1 MNAATATITK
11 TTDTGTVTCVEMLA
25 RDVQVG
31 MRLVLDRRV
40 RLVEDITDSAVTAGF
55 RLAGVDGAAAGTRT
69 IKHTARV
76 FVVC

>member
-1 MNAATATITK
+1 MNAAAATITK
-11 TTDTGTVTCVEMLA
+11 TTDTGTVTCVEMQA

-31 MRLVLDRRV
+31 MKLVLDGRV
-40 RLVEDITDSAVTAGF
+40 RTVEDIVDSAATAGF
-55 RLAGVDGAAAGTRT
+55 RLSATATVAAGTRT